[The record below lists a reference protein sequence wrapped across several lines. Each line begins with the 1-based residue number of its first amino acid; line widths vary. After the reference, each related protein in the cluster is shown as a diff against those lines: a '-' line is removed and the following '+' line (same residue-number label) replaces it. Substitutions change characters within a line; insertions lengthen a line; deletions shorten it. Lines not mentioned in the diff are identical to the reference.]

1 MKEYKFNKE
10 KNELLIKQRRISF
23 AEIIKA
29 IKKKNVVKVI
39 NHPNKKKYPKQKI
52 YLIKL
57 RDYIFSV
64 PFIEEEEY
72 FFLKTIIPSRK
83 YTKKYF
89 KKL

>member
-72 FFLKTIIPSRK
+72 FFLKNRIS
-83 YTKKYF
+83 
-89 KKL
+89 KLS